1 VAFPTSVI
9 RYHNLAEGS
18 DFDWFRVRGK
28 RVASADI
35 KPVRYEPEVS
45 NEERERLRKFVE
57 RGRSLEDILKNFD
70 Q

>member
-1 VAFPTSVI
+1 MAFPTSVI